1 MSISGKFAN
10 GYKAAAVIVLN
21 TLLLLIVI
29 NLVLFVIFRTVDEAK
44 ITPDTQF
51 AYSKSGHFYEN
62 GTAVDNGKRTPSNLN
77 VFDYT
82 AFEDS
87 MSEPEI
93 SQMLDEFYDHSRMGF
108 AYQPWSQYGPR
119 VFSGK
124 YLNVALEPNG
134 LAVRRT
140 INSPATGKDQK
151 IVKIYAFG
159 GSTTFGS
166 GVPDAH
172 TWPSYLS
179 QILNDR
185 ARNENLDIRVEVTNY
200 GRVGFYPTQE
210 LHLLLDILR
219 TGQRP
224 ELIIFLEGVNI
235 GRDDDTPNLT
245 PSYHRIINEAQ
256 LGSDRQW
263 QSLPMVRLAG
273 AIAARSEPK
282 ATPDADRPDT
292 RVQTEQL
299 VERFQQFRSSVLAIS
314 DLYGTQPVFFLQPDG
329 HYNYP
334 DHLYGSGK
342 SPSSPR
348 ARAQKKEFYAGF
360 PKDSGFVDL
369 TGLFAEWGDRKAI
382 MDAAHYTPNFSK
394 FVAQKIAD
402 RINLAELKPVKQEKV
417 IATGI
422 PRKQYP

>member
-1 MSISGKFAN
+1 MSTSGKFAN
-10 GYKAAAVIVLN
+10 GYKTAAVIVFN

-29 NLVLFVIFRTVDEAK
+29 NLVLFMIFRAVDEAK
-44 ITPDTQF
+44 ITPDTKF

-77 VFDYT
+77 VFDYR

-87 MSEPEI
+87 MSELEI
-93 SQMLDEFYDHSRMGF
+93 SEMLDEFYDHSRIGF
-108 AYQPWSQYGPR
+108 GYQPWSQYGPR

-134 LAVRRT
+134 LPVRRT
-140 INSPATGKDQK
+140 INPPAISKDQK
-151 IVKIYAFG
+151 TIKIYAFG

-166 GVPDAH
+166 GVPDED

-179 QILNDR
+179 QTLNER
-185 ARNENLDIRVEVTNY
+185 ARKENLDIRVEVTNY

-224 ELIIFLEGVNI
+224 ELLIFLDGVNI
-235 GRDDDTPNLT
+235 GSDDDTPNLT
-245 PSYHRIINEAQ
+245 SDYQRIINEAQ

-263 QSLPMVRLAG
+263 QSLPMVRASRGL
-273 AIAARSEPK
+273 AARFNAATKPDASEPEVR
-282 ATPDADRPDT
+282 A
-292 RVQTEQL
+292 QTDQL
-299 VERFQQFRSSVLAIS
+299 VERFQQFHSGVTAIS
-314 DLYGTQPVFFLQPDG
+314 VLYGTRPIFFLQPDG

-334 DHLYGSGK
+334 NHLYGSGK

-369 TGLFAEWGDRKAI
+369 TGLFTEWGDRKAI
-382 MDAAHYTPNFSK
+382 MDAAHYVPKFSK

-402 RINLAELKPVKQEKV
+402 QINLAELKSAETSKV

>member
-1 MSISGKFAN
+1 MSAFEKFAR
-10 GYKAAAVIVLN
+10 GYKSAALIVFN

-29 NLVLFVIFRTVDEAK
+29 NLVLFMIFRAFDEAK
-44 ITPDTQF
+44 ITPDTNS
-51 AYSKSGHFYEN
+51 AYSKSGHFHEN

-77 VFDYT
+77 VFDYR

-87 MSEPEI
+87 MSELEI
-93 SQMLDEFYDHSRMGF
+93 SEMLDEFYDDSQLGF
-108 AYQPWSQYGPR
+108 DYQPWSQYGPR

-124 YLNVALEPNG
+124 YLNVDLEPNG

-140 INSPATGKDQK
+140 IEPPATGAGKRT
-151 IVKIYAFG
+151 IKIYAFG

-166 GVPDAH
+166 GVPDEH

-185 ARNENLDIRVEVTNY
+185 ARKENLDIRVEVTNY

-210 LHLLLDILR
+210 LHLLQAVLR
-219 TGQRP
+219 SGQRP
-224 ELIIFLEGVNI
+224 ELSIFLDGVNL
-235 GRDDDTPNLT
+235 GRDDDTPALT
-245 PSYHRIINEAQ
+245 PSYHRTINEAQ
-256 LGSDRQW
+256 IGSDHKW
-263 QSLPMVRLAG
+263 QSLPMMR
-273 AIAARSEPK
+273 AARSLI
-282 ATPDADRPDT
+282 ARFNSAAIPDAKGARASV
-292 RVQTEQL
+292 RTEQL

-314 DLYGTQPVFFLQPDG
+314 DLYGIRSMFFLQPDG

-334 DHLYGSGK
+334 IHLYGSGK
-342 SPSSPR
+342 SPSLPR
-348 ARAQKKEFYAGF
+348 AREQKKEFYAAL

-382 MDAAHYTPNFSK
+382 MDAAHYSPNFSK

-402 RINLAELKPVKQEKV
+402 QIDLSALKSVKTEDV
-417 IATGI
+417 VATGI
-422 PRKQYP
+422 PKIQYP

>member
-1 MSISGKFAN
+1 VSAFERFASG
-10 GYKAAAVIVLN
+10 YRSAALIVFN
-21 TLLLLIVI
+21 TILLLIVI
-29 NLVLFVIFRTVDEAK
+29 NLVLFVIFSALDEAK
-44 ITPDTQF
+44 ITPDTKSALSQ
-51 AYSKSGHFYEN
+51 SGHFYEN

-77 VFDYT
+77 VFDYRS
-82 AFEDS
+82 FEDS
-87 MSEPEI
+87 MSELEI
-93 SQMLDEFYDHSRMGF
+93 SEMLDEFYDHSQLGF
-108 AYQPWSQYGPR
+108 GYQPWSQYGPR

-140 INSPATGKDQK
+140 INPPQTGTGSKT
-151 IVKIYAFG
+151 IKIYAFG

-185 ARNENLDIRVEVTNY
+185 ARKENLDIRVEVTNY

-210 LHLLLDILR
+210 LHLLQDILR
-219 TGQRP
+219 SGQRP
-224 ELIIFLEGVNI
+224 ELLIFLDGVNL

-263 QSLPMVRLAG
+263 QWLPMVR
-273 AIAARSEPK
+273 AARSITARFHSP
-282 ATPDADRPDT
+282 AIPDAGGPEA

-299 VERFQQFRSSVLAIS
+299 VERFQQFRSGVLAIS
-314 DLYGTQPVFFLQPDG
+314 DLYGTKPMFFLQPDG

-334 DHLYGSGK
+334 NHLYGAGK

-348 ARAQKKEFYAGF
+348 ARAEKREFYAAF

-382 MDAAHYTPNFSK
+382 MDAAHYSPNFSK

-402 RINLAELKPVKQEKV
+402 RIDLSELQPAQTDDVR
-417 IATGI
+417 ATGT
-422 PRKQYP
+422 PRRQYP